1 MKRAIVNE
9 YTSLEEKYTGF
20 VNLLNYRLMN
30 LCIKAEEASLL
41 PIKVNV
47 DGTSANLENVAT
59 LAKKNDYEFI
69 VVPNYTDD
77 MDNIAKS
84 IAMIHP
90 EFKQTVDKWEVES
103 LNQKQEKVIKNV
115 PFIQL
120 TMPEVNDDRY
130 DLLKETTDLAYDD
143 CKARMEAAKVKATGE
158 VERLLADMTEDEA
171 DEVKNAFEQLSEEWE
186 SKRDDIHEAKIEE
199 IDNAYNNWL
208 GEIGKKEIARMEDE
222 AAHGHQVSTRINLN
236 DIN

>member
-30 LCIKAEEASLL
+30 LCIKAEEAALL

-47 DGTSANLENVAT
+47 DGTSANLEDVAT

-77 MDNIAKS
+77 MNSVAQG

-103 LNQKQEKVIKNV
+103 LNQNQEKVMKNV
-115 PFIQL
+115 PYILL

-130 DLLKETTDLAYDD
+130 NLLKETTDLAYDD
-143 CKARMEAAKVKATGE
+143 CKTRMEAAKVKSTGE
-158 VERLLADMTEDEA
+158 IEGMLADMTEDEA
-171 DEVKNAFEQLSEEWE
+171 KEVKNAFKQLSEEWE
-186 SKRDDIHEAKIEE
+186 SKREDMYQQKIEE
-199 IDNAYNNWL
+199 IDEAYNKWL
-208 GEIGKKEIARMEDE
+208 GEMGQQEIARMEQED
-222 AAHGHQVSTRINLN
+222 AMGTNTMTSMRIN
-236 DIN
+236 

>member
-30 LCIKAEEASLL
+30 LCIKAEEAALL

-47 DGTSANLENVAT
+47 DGTSANLEDVAT

-77 MDNIAKS
+77 MNSVAQG

-103 LNQKQEKVIKNV
+103 LNQNQEKVMKNV
-115 PFIQL
+115 PYILL

-130 DLLKETTDLAYDD
+130 NLLKETTDLAYDD
-143 CKARMEAAKVKATGE
+143 CKTRMEAAKVKSTGE
-158 VERLLADMTEDEA
+158 IEGMLADMTEDEA
-171 DEVKNAFEQLSEEWE
+171 KEVKNAFKQLSEDWE
-186 SKRDDIHEAKIEE
+186 SKREDMYQQKIEE
-199 IDNAYNNWL
+199 IDEAYNKWL
-208 GEIGKKEIARMEDE
+208 GEMGQQEIARMEQED
-222 AAHGHQVSTRINLN
+222 AMGTNTVTSMRIN
-236 DIN
+236 

>member
-30 LCIKAEEASLL
+30 LCIKAEEAALL

-47 DGTSANLENVAT
+47 DGTSANLEDVAT

-77 MDNIAKS
+77 MNSVAQG

-103 LNQKQEKVIKNV
+103 LNQNQEKVMKNV
-115 PFIQL
+115 PYILL

-130 DLLKETTDLAYDD
+130 NLLKETTDLAYDD
-143 CKARMEAAKVKATGE
+143 CKTRMEAAKVKSTGE
-158 VERLLADMTEDEA
+158 IEGMLADMTEDEA
-171 DEVKNAFEQLSEEWE
+171 KEVKNAFKQLSEEWE
-186 SKRDDIHEAKIEE
+186 SKREDMYQQKIEE
-199 IDNAYNNWL
+199 IDEAYNKWL
-208 GEIGKKEIARMEDE
+208 GEMGQQEIARMEQED
-222 AAHGHQVSTRINLN
+222 AIGTNTVTSMRIN
-236 DIN
+236 

>member
-77 MDNIAKS
+77 MDNIAQS
-84 IAMIHP
+84 IAMMHP
-90 EFKQTVDKWEVES
+90 EFKQTFDKWEVES
-103 LNQKQEKVIKNV
+103 LNQKQEKVMRNV

-130 DLLKETTDLAYDD
+130 DLLKETTDLIYDD
-143 CKARMEAAKVKATGE
+143 CKIRMETAKVKATGE
-158 VERLLADMTEDEA
+158 VEGMLAGMTEDETN
-171 DEVKNAFEQLSEEWE
+171 EVKNAFEQLSEDWE
-186 SKRDDIHEAKIEE
+186 SKREAIYQQKIEE
-199 IDNAYNNWL
+199 IDDAYNKWL
-208 GEIGKKEIARMEDE
+208 GKMGQQEIARMEQEDAMGTNTLTSMRMNNE
-222 AAHGHQVSTRINLN
+222 
-236 DIN
+236 

>member
-30 LCIKAEEASLL
+30 LCIKAEEAALL

-47 DGTSANLENVAT
+47 DGTSANLEDVAT

-77 MDNIAKS
+77 MNSVAQG

-103 LNQKQEKVIKNV
+103 LNQNQEKVMKNV
-115 PFIQL
+115 PYILL

-130 DLLKETTDLAYDD
+130 NLLKETTDLAYDD
-143 CKARMEAAKVKATGE
+143 CKTRMEAAKVKST
-158 VERLLADMTEDEA
+158 VEIEGLLADMTEDETN
-171 DEVKNAFEQLSEEWE
+171 EVKDAFKQLSEDWE
-186 SKRDDIHEAKIEE
+186 SKREDMYQQKIEE
-199 IDNAYNNWL
+199 IDEAYNKWL
-208 GEIGKKEIARMEDE
+208 GEMGQQEIARMEQED
-222 AAHGHQVSTRINLN
+222 AMGTNTVTSMRIN
-236 DIN
+236 

>member
-9 YTSLEEKYTGF
+9 YTSLEEKFTGF

-30 LCIKAEEASLL
+30 LCIKAEEAALL

-47 DGTSANLENVAT
+47 DGTSANLEDVAT

-77 MDNIAKS
+77 MNSVAQG

-103 LNQKQEKVIKNV
+103 LNQNQEKVMKNV
-115 PFIQL
+115 PYILL

-130 DLLKETTDLAYDD
+130 NLLKETTDLAYDD
-143 CKARMEAAKVKATGE
+143 CKTRMEAAKVKSTGE
-158 VERLLADMTEDEA
+158 IEGMLADMTEDEA
-171 DEVKNAFEQLSEEWE
+171 KEVKNAFKQLSEEWE
-186 SKRDDIHEAKIEE
+186 SKREDMYQQKIEE
-199 IDNAYNNWL
+199 IDEAYNKWL
-208 GEIGKKEIARMEDE
+208 GEMGQQEIARMEQED
-222 AAHGHQVSTRINLN
+222 AMGTNTVTSMRIN
-236 DIN
+236 

>member
-30 LCIKAEEASLL
+30 LCIKAEEAALL

-47 DGTSANLENVAT
+47 DGTSANLEDVAT

-77 MDNIAKS
+77 MNSVAQG

-103 LNQKQEKVIKNV
+103 LNQNQEKVMKNV
-115 PFIQL
+115 PYILL

-130 DLLKETTDLAYDD
+130 NLLKETTDLAYDD
-143 CKARMEAAKVKATGE
+143 CKTRMEAAKVKSTGE
-158 VERLLADMTEDEA
+158 IEGMLADMTEDEA
-171 DEVKNAFEQLSEEWE
+171 KEVKNAFKQLSEEWE
-186 SKRDDIHEAKIEE
+186 SKREDMYQQKIEE
-199 IDNAYNNWL
+199 IDEAYNKWL
-208 GEIGKKEIARMEDE
+208 GEMGQQEIARMEQED
-222 AAHGHQVSTRINLN
+222 AMGTNTVTSMRIN
-236 DIN
+236 

>member
-30 LCIKAEEASLL
+30 LCIKAEEAALL

-47 DGTSANLENVAT
+47 DGTSANLEDVAT

-77 MDNIAKS
+77 MNSVAQG

-103 LNQKQEKVIKNV
+103 MNQNQEKVMKNV
-115 PFIQL
+115 PYILL

-130 DLLKETTDLAYDD
+130 NLLKETTDLAYDD
-143 CKARMEAAKVKATGE
+143 CKTRMEAAKVKSTGE
-158 VERLLADMTEDEA
+158 IEGMLADMTEDEA
-171 DEVKNAFEQLSEEWE
+171 KEVKNAFKQLSEEWE
-186 SKRDDIHEAKIEE
+186 SKREDMYQQKIEE
-199 IDNAYNNWL
+199 IDEAYNKWL
-208 GEIGKKEIARMEDE
+208 GEMGQQEIARMEQED
-222 AAHGHQVSTRINLN
+222 AMGTNTVTSMRIN
-236 DIN
+236 

>member
-30 LCIKAEEASLL
+30 LCIKAEEAALL

-47 DGTSANLENVAT
+47 DGTSANLEDVAT

-77 MDNIAKS
+77 MNSVAQG

-103 LNQKQEKVIKNV
+103 LNQNQEKVMKNV
-115 PFIQL
+115 PYILL

-130 DLLKETTDLAYDD
+130 NLLKETTDLAYDD
-143 CKARMEAAKVKATGE
+143 CKTRMEAAKVKSTGE
-158 VERLLADMTEDEA
+158 IEGMLADMTEDEA
-171 DEVKNAFEQLSEEWE
+171 KEVKNAFKQLSEDWE
-186 SKRDDIHEAKIEE
+186 SKREDMYQQKIEE
-199 IDNAYNNWL
+199 IDEAYNKWL
-208 GEIGKKEIARMEDE
+208 GEMGQQEIARMEQED
-222 AAHGHQVSTRINLN
+222 AIGTNTVTSMRIN
-236 DIN
+236 